1 MQSEEVAVLDTKVHN
16 EDDIQII
23 EKTNPLSLQF
33 DDGLYSDF
41 VVFVRTTSYRLH
53 KVILSQSPFLKKYLE
68 SDSVVLDCEPVGLQI
83 CLQDLYY
90 HPRAS
95 IQNDNVFQVLDVACY
110 LELQELAYFCYTF
123 ILDKLTKL
131 ESIHVFCSQLQQGGP
146 NISQKY
152 KEKLHQAVL
161 GTLLY
166 CCSLCSMDEPDRME
180 DRVYPPG
187 PMTPMCLFLAQLPLV
202 WIERI
207 VKSDLLTIP
216 CEFERYQLVKSI
228 LRLRQSRPVQV
239 TVESSSEEEEEEE
252 KVEAKQTVVSGV
264 AKKVYSLLDN
274 WIPKA
279 KKRKLEESDDET
291 VSSPVSEQRIIKP
304 LPNRP
309 TLPQTISSM
318 YESGIVY
325 TYMTFPQLGI
335 VKKDEI
341 VPLHL
346 ALESYWLQAELGTNE
361 AGKNLPPF
369 RFGCCFEKVSAF
381 FKDPGNTLMT
391 SDSVVC
397 AGIQYR
403 LLLAKDNDK
412 DEIKALLQ
420 KSKGKGPSVAYSIYA
435 FDSRTN
441 LDKHQVIH
449 LVKPITT
456 VKNGEGFANPLP
468 SVAFKT
474 ETDRIWLTCCVH
486 FE

>member
-1 MQSEEVAVLDTKVHN
+1 MQSEDLAVLDTKVHD
-16 EDDIQII
+16 EDDITII

-90 HPRAS
+90 HPRDS
-95 IQNDNVFQVLDVACY
+95 IQNENVFQVLDVACY
-110 LELQELAYFCYTF
+110 LELQELAYFCYSF

-131 ESIHVFCSQLQQGGP
+131 ESIHVFCSQLQQASP
-146 NISQKY
+146 NISQKF
-152 KEKLHQAVL
+152 KDKLHQAVL

-166 CCSLCSMDEPDRME
+166 CCSLCSTEDHDHME
-180 DRVYPPG
+180 DTIYPPG
-187 PMTPMCLFLAQLPLV
+187 PKTPLCLFLAPLPLV
-202 WIERI
+202 WIEKI
-207 VKSDLLTIP
+207 MKSDQLTIP

-228 LRLRQSRPVQV
+228 LRLRQTRPVQV
-239 TVESSSEEEEEEE
+239 TVDSESEEEEEE
-252 KVEAKQTVVSGV
+252 KVEIKQTVVSGV
-264 AKKVYSLLDN
+264 AKKMYSLFDT

-291 VSSPVSEQRIIKP
+291 VSSPVAEQRIIKP

-309 TLPQTISSM
+309 TLPQTISNI
-318 YESGIVY
+318 YESGIIY

-361 AGKNLPPF
+361 VGKNLPPF
-369 RFGCCFEKVSAF
+369 RFGYCFEKVSEF
-381 FKDPGNTLMT
+381 FKEPSNTLMT

-403 LLLAKDNDK
+403 LLLSRETEK

-435 FDSRTN
+435 FDSRTI

-449 LVKPITT
+449 LVKPVTT

-468 SVAFKT
+468 AVTFKT